1 MAVTIDRLEPRI
13 FLSQTPA
20 SPRPD
25 TLGAPFD
32 KGERQVLLDRLTA
45 IPSGTRTTLQG
56 HLNSNSVGS
65 FDSLL
70 RSHFQARV
78 GTNFFFA
85 SANAGSIASYIT
97 GTLGD
102 SDASV
107 RSNKIVDDRLFPQD
121 TSTGDFTVSLPADI
135 NWQNPGVSPSPDFIH
150 ALHRFQYWND
160 LVLTYLD
167 TGTSKYVN
175 ELMYQLADWHNE
187 MQVITAPP
195 AATNDTA
202 GWQLDTSIRTENFV
216 WTYFSLL
223 NEAGWTNASNSL
235 LLYKI
240 VQHGDFLY
248 SEAAT
253 NLDTASNRTLTL
265 AKGLH
270 YLGVLFPE
278 VNNSADWAVAGRNL
292 LFASMDGQF
301 YDDGGHVEQ
310 SPGYTVN
317 AIEDLLESK
326 HLDALNGTSW
336 PGARSTKLSNA
347 VTSYWQMLSL
357 DGSRPAI
364 SDTYRNTSV
373 TLFLKANEI
382 QGVTTWPEAKPR
394 PRDAWLFGTAFSN
407 SKLGNPVTPAMG
419 NRGDTYAMNDAGY
432 YVMRSGNTTSD
443 RQIIFDIGPKGGI
456 HGHFDT
462 LNFELWGG
470 GRPLIKD
477 PGPFKYD
484 NSADRSYVIS
494 TRAHNTINIAGNNI
508 GELEGASNP
517 GLQVS
522 QWAVTGSSAQITAT
536 HRGYQYLAGRPV
548 VTRSMWYDLDG
559 TIVIVDFVESN
570 TSYLTQQ
577 SFNLPADVAANP
589 TGVQPDGSFRTR
601 FNTGGNVKIAPID
614 RPGQSVSRNAL
625 TFTTDL
631 ATGDYKEDAYRYTV
645 TQTGTFLVFAT
656 LITSYN
662 GTTVPDTSATL
673 LTANPTPGGVVQVQL
688 NKGGSLS
695 TLNFQQP
702 AMERLDTA
710 GTSRGTDND
719 IIYDSTG
726 RLHQVWFDRDTR
738 NLKYATRET
747 NGVWTIAQV
756 IDNNLDAGLYPSI
769 DIAPNGTVGVA
780 YFDGQNGDLKYA
792 HLSRIYNSWQ
802 TQTVDSVG
810 SVGLYP
816 SLKFSRNSGA
826 VIAYY
831 NRTKGQ
837 LRLAITQT
845 AGFQISILDG
855 TAANTDVGRFASLQL
870 DPNRPNASKWAIVYE
885 DTRNGKYKYTIEQGT
900 GWSTSVIDTSLQL
913 AGGYASLAF
922 YDTNS
927 TDPTIRY
934 RPAASYYDAGDTAL
948 KYSYFNGSTWV
959 PQTVAAAKIQGLYT
973 NLFFT
978 GAAGNQKPNI
988 YYYDRSN
995 NLAKRAVGASVGGS
1009 WNYTVLGDGGRAMRI
1024 GRFGANVAWT
1034 NLDESVGTL
1043 TTVII

>member
-1 MAVTIDRLEPRI
+1 MAVTIDQLEPRI

-20 SPRPD
+20 SPRPE

-45 IPSGTRTTLQG
+45 IPSGTRTTLQN

-70 RSHFQARV
+70 RSHFQART
-78 GTNFFFA
+78 GTNFYFA
-85 SANAGSIASYIT
+85 PANAGSIASYIA

-102 SDASV
+102 SGASV
-107 RSNKIVDDRLFPQD
+107 RSDKIVDDRLFPQD
-121 TSTGDFTVSLPADI
+121 TSTADFTVSLPANI

-160 LVLTYLD
+160 LALTYLD
-167 TGTSKYVN
+167 TGNSKYVQ
-175 ELMYQLADWHNE
+175 EMMYQLADWHSE
-187 MQVITAPP
+187 MQVITSPP
-195 AATNDTA
+195 AATSDTA

-216 WTYFSLL
+216 WAYFSLL
-223 NEAGWTNASNSL
+223 NDAGWTNASNSL

-336 PGARSTKLSNA
+336 PGTRSTKLSNA

-382 QGVTTWPEAKPR
+382 QNVTTWPEANPR

-407 SKLGNPVTPAMG
+407 SKIGNPVTPAMG
-419 NRGDTYAMNDAGY
+419 NRGDTYAMTDAGY

-508 GELEGASNP
+508 GELEGANNP

-522 QWAVTGSSAQITAT
+522 QWAVSGSSAQITAT
-536 HRGYQYLAGRPV
+536 HRGYQHLAGRPV

-570 TSYLTQQ
+570 
-577 SFNLPADVAANP
+577 
-589 TGVQPDGSFRTR
+589 
-601 FNTGGNVKIAPID
+601 
-614 RPGQSVSRNAL
+614 
-625 TFTTDL
+625 
-631 ATGDYKEDAYRYTV
+631 
-645 TQTGTFLVFAT
+645 
-656 LITSYN
+656 
-662 GTTVPDTSATL
+662 
-673 LTANPTPGGVVQVQL
+673 
-688 NKGGSLS
+688 
-695 TLNFQQP
+695 
-702 AMERLDTA
+702 
-710 GTSRGTDND
+710 
-719 IIYDSTG
+719 
-726 RLHQVWFDRDTR
+726 
-738 NLKYATRET
+738 
-747 NGVWTIAQV
+747 
-756 IDNNLDAGLYPSI
+756 
-769 DIAPNGTVGVA
+769 
-780 YFDGQNGDLKYA
+780 
-792 HLSRIYNSWQ
+792 
-802 TQTVDSVG
+802 
-810 SVGLYP
+810 
-816 SLKFSRNSGA
+816 
-826 VIAYY
+826 
-831 NRTKGQ
+831 
-837 LRLAITQT
+837 
-845 AGFQISILDG
+845 
-855 TAANTDVGRFASLQL
+855 
-870 DPNRPNASKWAIVYE
+870 
-885 DTRNGKYKYTIEQGT
+885 
-900 GWSTSVIDTSLQL
+900 
-913 AGGYASLAF
+913 
-922 YDTNS
+922 
-927 TDPTIRY
+927 
-934 RPAASYYDAGDTAL
+934 
-948 KYSYFNGSTWV
+948 
-959 PQTVAAAKIQGLYT
+959 
-973 NLFFT
+973 
-978 GAAGNQKPNI
+978 
-988 YYYDRSN
+988 
-995 NLAKRAVGASVGGS
+995 
-1009 WNYTVLGDGGRAMRI
+1009 
-1024 GRFGANVAWT
+1024 
-1034 NLDESVGTL
+1034 
-1043 TTVII
+1043 